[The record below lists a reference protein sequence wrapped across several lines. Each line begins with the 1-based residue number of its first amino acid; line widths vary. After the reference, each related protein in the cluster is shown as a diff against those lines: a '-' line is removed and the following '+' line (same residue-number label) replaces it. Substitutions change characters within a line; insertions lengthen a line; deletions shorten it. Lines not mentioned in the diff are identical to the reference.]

1 MEMPTLEDIFYEMHF
16 GKATSN
22 MLEDEE
28 NSLRGYLEKLIEK
41 KKIDNSAAERIIDT
55 ETDICLY
62 AKCTGF
68 EQGFRFAVRL
78 LCFRD

>member
-16 GKATSN
+16 GRATSK

-28 NSLRGYLEKLIEK
+28 KSLSSYLEKLVEK

-55 ETDICLY
+55 ETDICMY
-62 AKCTGF
+62 AKCAGF

>member
-16 GKATSN
+16 GRTTSK

-28 NSLRGYLEKLIEK
+28 KSLHSYLEKLIEK

-62 AKCTGF
+62 AKCAGF

-78 LCFRD
+78 LCSRD